1 MFSRAQLLAEIK
13 IHRCLSHRYI
23 VGFES
28 FFEDKANVYIM
39 LELCASQV
47 RARARARAHEA
58 ARAAAA
64 KSRARVSTLAR
75 FSFPPTSAR
84 ALARRA

>member
-1 MFSRAQLLAEIK
+1 MQLLAEIK

-28 FFEDKANVYIM
+28 FFEDKLNVYIM

-47 RARARARAHEA
+47 RFRDRGCVSRAHNKLSCSVIGCAVEQA
-58 ARAAAA
+58 
-64 KSRARVSTLAR
+64 V
-75 FSFPPTSAR
+75 
-84 ALARRA
+84 